1 MANVRIED
9 LKQFCMAVLLKE
21 DMKDAHAAVCAE
33 VLTETDAFGT
43 HSHGTK
49 NLRNYI
55 KKSRSGGVSFTADPE
70 IVSDGP
76 AFAVIDAHDTMGT
89 VSSCMAME
97 LACKKALHTG
107 IAIVTVKNSC
117 HFGAAGYY
125 ANMAARCGMIGLSMS
140 NVDPNMTAPGARGM
154 LLGNNPFA
162 YAAPA
167 RSVPS
172 VFLDIAM
179 SNVASLKVVQAK
191 KDGIKIP
198 DTWLVDKDGLPTT
211 DPSGYPG
218 EGAMQPMAAHK
229 GYGLSVMV
237 DLLTGVLSCG
247 GMSMMGDIV
256 SWCFEPEKPNNVCH
270 SFIAINA
277 RMFLGECKLEERVE
291 SMSEKL
297 RNAPKAKGSERI
309 YTPGEIEWNKHAK
322 AEKNGISLPEDV
334 LSSLQG
340 LSEESGIAL
349 LLY

>member
-1 MANVRIED
+1 MANIRIEV
-9 LKQFCMAVLLKE
+9 LKQFCKTALIKE
-21 DMKDAHAAVCAE
+21 GMNEAHATVCAD
-33 VLTETDAFGT
+33 VLTETDAYGT

-49 NLRNYI
+49 NLHNYI
-55 KKSRSGGVSFTADPE
+55 KKSHVGGVSFTADPE
-70 IVSDGP
+70 IVKDGP
-76 AFAVIDAHDTMGT
+76 SFAVIDAHETMGM

-97 LACKKALHTG
+97 LACKKALQTG

-125 ANMAARCGMIGLSMS
+125 ANMAAQRGMIGLSMS

-167 RSVPS
+167 TSMPS

-198 DTWLVDKDGLPTT
+198 NTWIVDKDGIPTT
-211 DPSGYPG
+211 DPSGYPS

-229 GYGLSVMV
+229 GYGLAILV
-237 DLLTGVLSCG
+237 DVLTGALCNG
-247 GMSMMGDIV
+247 GMSMMDDIV

-277 RMFLGECKLEERVE
+277 GMFNGEDKLEDHVE

-297 RNAPKAKGSERI
+297 RSAPKAKGSERI
-309 YTPGEIEWNKHAK
+309 YTPGEIEWSKYVN
-322 AEKNGISLPEDV
+322 AENNGIPLPSEVLLSLQV
-334 LSSLQG
+334 LSD
-340 LSEESGIAL
+340 ESGIPL